1 MKYKDNIMFELVKKS
16 LEGKLKL
23 YSISKVLDALRE
35 VIMIPLP
42 IFENLEFIKCE
53 RETDDCIMLLFES
66 GADDNLI
73 RYPFRLTLYRMK
85 NELVSLAF
93 DDDFGGTRSNV
104 SVKHDYVKLIESI
117 QIIYGNDVVSFIG
130 TKRVSD
136 DLYENIE
143 LGIYT
148 NTHEI
153 NEYTLGSQKY
163 DFVTHSYK
171 IDKEGQILF
180 PELGRVKENDIQ
192 SINDGLR
199 LAIKYWQICHE
210 KVKIY
215 EPIMERFK
223 SI

>member
-16 LEGKLKL
+16 LEGKLKP
-23 YSISKVLDALRE
+23 YSVSKVLDALRE

-42 IFENLEFIKCE
+42 IFEHLKFIKCE
-53 RETDDCIMLLFES
+53 KETDDCIMLFFES

-73 RYPFRLTLYRMK
+73 QYPFRLTLNRMK
-85 NELVSLAF
+85 NELISLAF

-104 SVKHDYVKLIESI
+104 SIKYDCSKLIESI
-117 QIIYGNDVVSFIG
+117 QIIYGNDVISFIG
-130 TKRVSD
+130 SKRVSD

-153 NEYTLGSQKY
+153 NEYTLDRQKY

-171 IDKEGQILF
+171 IGKEVLF
-180 PELGRVKENDIQ
+180 PELGRVKEKDIQ

-199 LAIKYWQICHE
+199 LAINYWQVCHE

-223 SI
+223 RI